1 MLDKLFFKLLPVQIL
16 IVAMGS
22 INSIVDG
29 VVAGRCI
36 DAASV
41 GVIGLYY
48 TFVRIL
54 EAVGGV
60 LLGGTAV
67 LCGRYLGSGELK
79 KTNGVFSLNLTV
91 TFLIGATLTV
101 ISFVFTG
108 PLATG
113 LGATEELKPAL
124 MGYITGYA
132 VGIIPQLLAQQ
143 IAMFLQLERQS
154 TRGYVGVAVMILSN
168 IVLDLVFVTAMDLGT
183 FGLALATGVSNIA
196 YFLVL
201 VPYYFTPKAQLKFTL
216 HGILWRELFP
226 LIKIG
231 FPGALLVFCLAIR
244 NLILNYLLL
253 TYAGN
258 DGLSAS
264 SAFGM
269 ICGLEIAFCL
279 GNGSV
284 VRIMASVFFGEEDRV
299 SIRTLMKIALTKGL
313 IVSVLVCILMVILS
327 GPMAALFFA
336 DTASTVYLLARQLF
350 FIYALCIPVI
360 LIIQV
365 FSNYLQAAEHA
376 MFVNVISVF
385 DGLLSMIIP
394 ALILAPVLGALGIW
408 LAYPIGLALTFLVI
422 FLYVIIWQK
431 HFPKTFDDWLFF
443 PTDFGIEEVVLPEGG
458 FPEGA
463 VPVKARLDYT
473 ILAKE
478 DVSKTSEAVQG
489 FCDALHI
496 PKKTGLYAAL
506 ALEEM
511 AGNVVLHGFSA
522 DKKKHSVLVSVIKN
536 TDSLLLRLKDDC
548 IPFDPKEKAAQLSGS
563 DPAKN
568 IGLRMIRR
576 LSDEMTYQNLL
587 GLNVLSVQFQKI
599 V

>member
-91 TFLIGATLTV
+91 TFLIGATLTI
-101 ISFVFTG
+101 ISFLLTG

-154 TRGYVGVAVMILSN
+154 TRGYVGVSVMIISN
-168 IVLDLVFVTAMDLGT
+168 IVLDLVFVMVLDMGT
-183 FGLALATGVSNIA
+183 FGLALATGLSNVA

-201 VPYYFTPKAQLKFTL
+201 VPYYFSKKVQLKFSL
-216 HGILWRELFP
+216 RQIPWRELLP
-226 LIKIG
+226 LVKIG

-244 NLILNYLLL
+244 NLILNNLLL

-284 VRIMASVFFGEEDRV
+284 VRMMASVFFGEEDRI
-299 SIRTLMKIALTKGL
+299 SIRKLMKTALTKGL
-313 IVSVLVCILMVILS
+313 IVSVLVGALMAILA
-327 GPMAALFFA
+327 GPMAGLFFS
-336 DTASTVYLLARQLF
+336 DPSSNVYALAKQLF

-365 FSNYLQAAEHA
+365 FSNYLQAAEHS
-376 MFVNVISVF
+376 MFVNIISVF
-385 DGLLSMIIP
+385 DGFISMVLP
-394 ALILAPVLGALGIW
+394 AWILAPVLGALGIW
-408 LAYPIGLALTFLVI
+408 LAYPIGIVLTFLVI
-422 FLYVIIWQK
+422 FVYVLIYQK

-443 PTDFGIEEVVLPEGG
+443 PANFGIEEVVVPEGG

-463 VPVKARLDYT
+463 VPLKARLDYT

-478 DVSKTSEAVQG
+478 DVTKTSEAVQS
-489 FCDALHI
+489 FCNALKI
-496 PKKTGLYAAL
+496 PSKTGLYAAL
-506 ALEEM
+506 SLEEM
-511 AGNVVLHGFSA
+511 AGNVVNHGFSA

-548 IPFDPKEKAAQLSGS
+548 IPFDPKEKAEHLFGS

-568 IGLRMIRR
+568 IGIRMIQR

-587 GLNVLSVQFQKI
+587 GMNVLSVRFSGQ
-599 V
+599 